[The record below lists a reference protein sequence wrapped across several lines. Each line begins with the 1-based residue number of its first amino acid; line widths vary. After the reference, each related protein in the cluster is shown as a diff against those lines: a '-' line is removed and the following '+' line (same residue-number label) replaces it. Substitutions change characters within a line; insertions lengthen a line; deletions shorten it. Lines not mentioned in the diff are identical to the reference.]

1 MSLSSIAIKRP
12 IFAAMFNLFLMVLG
26 GMGLSRIGTDLF
38 PDVSFPLVV
47 INTTYRG
54 ASPGE
59 VEQLVTKPIE
69 DQVVSINGV
78 DTMQSQSR
86 ESLSTVIMLFKL
98 DVDVKQAA
106 LEVREKVALVR
117 PNLPD
122 DIDDPVVGRI
132 DTSAAPIATYTLS
145 GVGHSL
151 SETQKF
157 AKDNIKPALEQ
168 VEGVGSVNIKGGA
181 EREIH
186 VDLDLAKVAALH
198 LTPAGVVSQLKLQNM
213 NVPAGHFDEGR
224 REISVRTLGEFT
236 SVEDIRRAIVATR
249 PDGSSVRLADVGTV
263 EDDFEDLRT
272 KVRVNGTS
280 AVIFDV
286 VKQSGTNTI
295 AVADAVFAKLDKVK
309 QTLPQGYSFELV
321 IDQSKFIRE
330 NAHEVEIAIVF
341 GGVMAILV
349 ILVFMLDLRSTLI
362 SAVALPTSVISS
374 FFLMYVL
381 GFTLNMMT
389 LLALSL
395 AIGLLIDDAVVV
407 RENISKHLE
416 RGVPPMKAA
425 LDGTSEI
432 ALSVLATTLT
442 IVAVFVPVSFMTG
455 MVGQF
460 FRQFGLTMTVS
471 VLMSLFV
478 AFTLDPML
486 SSRFS
491 KAHVHGQK
499 DPWEHWKAPFLRAFA
514 SMEDAYRSAL
524 AWCVKR
530 PKTVVGVTVGIF
542 FGSLVLVPV
551 IGVDFVAAEDRGQ
564 FMVDI
569 EFPAGTSLSETERA
583 SKEAELELLKDKDV
597 KTVLATV
604 GDMSQVNKVKW
615 RVLTTSKQERDIGII
630 DLKNKAR
637 EVCAKLP
644 NAKVNVTDPAF
655 VEGAGTDV
663 PIIVQVRGLEYDR
676 LVPLANEYAR
686 AMKAVG
692 GMSDIQVKYNPG
704 APELRVSV
712 DRDKAAA
719 AGVPVALV
727 AASLRSGIEGEE
739 ASKLRQGKDE
749 VPIRVRYGK
758 RDRSTVD
765 DVLHATIATP
775 HGDVQLRDLASVERG
790 EGPSVIER
798 QDRERQIVIWAAPS
812 AGSSM
817 GEIQTGLNKAFAEIK
832 NPPGYGYKLDGQ
844 IKRMNESN
852 SAFGIALLL
861 GVAFIYI
868 VLASQ
873 FESLAHPL
881 TIMVTLPLALIG
893 ALGGLFFAGKSLAMG
908 SIIGVILLM
917 GLVTKNAILLVD
929 RALVRVREHGE
940 TPLQAVLEAGPER
953 LRPIVMTS
961 AAMILG
967 MLPTAISNGDGS
979 EFRSPM
985 AIAVIGGVISSTF
998 MSLLVIPVGYLMME
1012 RTLERLRK
1020 FFNWKPADMSE
1031 LPAE

>member
-38 PDVSFPLVV
+38 PDVSFPIVV
-47 INTTYRG
+47 VNTVYRG

-59 VEQLVTKPIE
+59 IEQLVTKPIE
-69 DQVVSINGV
+69 DQVVSINGL
-78 DTMQSQSR
+78 DTMQTQSR
-86 ESLSTVIMLFKL
+86 ESLSTVILLFKL

-106 LEVREKVALVR
+106 LEVRERVALVR
-117 PNLPD
+117 PRLPD
-122 DIDDPVVGRI
+122 DVDDPAVSRLDIG
-132 DTSAAPIATYTLS
+132 AAPVATYTLS
-145 GVGHSL
+145 AVGRSL
-151 SETQKF
+151 AETQKF
-157 AKDNIKPALEQ
+157 AKDTIKPALEQ
-168 VEGVGSVNIKGGA
+168 VEGVATVNVRGGA

-186 VDLDLAKVAALH
+186 VELDLAKVEALH
-198 LTPAGVVSQLKLQNM
+198 LTPAGVVQQLKLQNM
-213 NVPAGHFDEGR
+213 NVPAGHFDEAKK
-224 REISVRTLGEFT
+224 ELSVRTLGEFT
-236 SVEDIRRAIVATR
+236 SVADIRKAIVATR
-249 PDGSSVRLADVGTV
+249 ADGSSVRLADVATV
-263 EDDFEDLRT
+263 EDDFEELRT
-272 KVRVNGTS
+272 KVRVNGTP
-280 AVIFDV
+280 AVVFEI

-295 AVADAVFAKLDKVK
+295 AVADAAFAKLDIVK
-309 QTLPQGYSFELV
+309 AALPEGYSTQLV

-330 NAHEVEIAIVF
+330 NAHEVEISIVF
-341 GGVMAILV
+341 GGIMAILV

-362 SAVALPTSVISS
+362 SAVALPTSVIST
-374 FFLMYVL
+374 FFVMYVL

-416 RGVPPMKAA
+416 RGASPMRAA

-432 ALSVLATTLT
+432 ALSVFATTLT
-442 IVAVFVPVSFMTG
+442 IVAVFVPVSFMSG

-460 FRQFGLTMTVS
+460 FRQFGLTMTAA

-478 AFTLDPML
+478 ALTLDPML

-491 KAHVHGQK
+491 KPHVPGAK
-499 DPWEHWKAPFLRAFA
+499 DPWESTKAPFLRAFH
-514 SMEDAYRSAL
+514 SMDEAYRRAL
-524 AWCVKR
+524 RWCLGR
-530 PKTVVGVTVGIF
+530 PWTVALSSFGLLILSFGLIGI
-542 FGSLVLVPV
+542 V
-551 IGVDFVAAEDRGQ
+551 GVDFVSPEDRGQ
-564 FMVDI
+564 FVVEI
-569 EFPAGTSLSETERA
+569 EMPAGTSLTETERL
-583 SKEAELELLKDKDV
+583 SRGAELELLKDPNII
-597 KTVLATV
+597 TVLATL
-604 GDMSQVNKVKW
+604 GEQSQVNKVKW
-615 RVLTTSKQERDIGII
+615 RVIATNKRERTVGLEV
-630 DLKNKAR
+630 LKNSAR
-637 EVCAKLP
+637 AATAQVAG
-644 NAKVNVTDPAF
+644 AKVNITDPPF

-663 PIIVQVRGLEYDR
+663 PIIVQVRGLEYDK
-676 LVPLANEYAR
+676 LVPLAEEYAS

-704 APELRVSV
+704 APELRVTV
-712 DRDKAAA
+712 DRDRAAA
-719 AGVPVALV
+719 AGVPVAQV
-727 AASLRSGIEGEE
+727 AAALRSGIEGEE

-749 VPIRVRYGK
+749 IPIRVRFAK
-758 RDRSTVD
+758 RDRSSVE
-765 DVLHATIATP
+765 DVLRTTVATP
-775 HGDVQLRDLASVERG
+775 RGELQLRDLATAERG

-812 AGSSM
+812 GRSM
-817 GEIQTGLNKAFAEIK
+817 GEIQTDLNAAFAKIK
-832 NPPGYGYKLDGQ
+832 NPPGYGFKLDGQ

-873 FESLAHPL
+873 FESLAHPV
-881 TIMVTLPLALIG
+881 TIMLTLPLALIG

-929 RALVRVREHGE
+929 RAIVRVREFGE
-940 TPLQAVLEAGPER
+940 TPAQAMLAAGPER

-967 MLPTAISNGDGS
+967 MLPTAISNSDGS
-979 EFRSPM
+979 EFRAPM
-985 AIAVIGGVISSTF
+985 AIAVIGGVVSSTF
-998 MSLLVIPVGYLMME
+998 MSLLVVPPGYVLME
-1012 RTLERLRK
+1012 RFLAYLKRVTKWKAATLE
-1020 FFNWKPADMSE
+1020 D